1 MTICDACHGNVI
13 PADVSPRG
21 SWSCPTCRSRFGS
34 PAHTTPQPVTGR
46 AGSWRIVRASCA
58 CGGRWAWVRIGPTGA
73 LEMQGCVCHHP
84 WTLALRA
91 GIPHGRS
98 DPRSETY

>member
-1 MTICDACHGNVI
+1 MTICGACHDNVV

-34 PAHTTPQPVTGR
+34 PSVQDTAVRAGR

-58 CGGRWAWVRIGPTGA
+58 CGGRWAWVRTTRPGA
-73 LEMQGCVCHHP
+73 VEMQGCVCHHP

-91 GIPHGRS
+91 GPGGRV
-98 DPRSETY
+98 DPRRETF